1 MSAAPGKARTSNQP
15 AARARITAVT
25 SGKGGVG
32 KTFVS
37 VNLAA
42 ALARQGRRVL
52 VLDADLGL
60 ANLDVMLEPGAEDH
74 AARRVHRQEL
84 AAKTPS
90 CRRRAASRR
99 CWPARAWSSI
109 RA

>member
-1 MSAAPGKARTSNQP
+1 MNAAPGKAPSSTGKARPP

-60 ANLDVMLEPGAEDH
+60 ALPVLLGALPGAAFIPGPETERFQT
-74 AARRVHRQEL
+74 AV
-84 AAKTPS
+84 PS
-90 CRRRAASRR
+90 LRH
-99 CWPARAWSSI
+99 
-109 RA
+109 